1 MFNEKTFL
9 KTNNKNNGNKI
20 FIIAYVI
27 FIIVLIYV
35 TALAVSIKIDALK
48 KEKANTPYA
57 FEENDKTQKTA
68 GDLKFAIASYDETY
82 DINPIKFVYNYD
94 IDGNI
99 STNDAPDSNHTYR
112 IQFLQ
117 IEGLKN
123 KDIQYS
129 INEKLKQKAYALGF
143 NDNNVNCMVTANYS
157 NILSVLLY
165 SGSQIDTL
173 NVDLS
178 TGNEIHLSDVFV
190 SSTTLNSYLENA
202 FYKTLLWSN
211 ISTQSQ
217 QIVDNILDISKIDT
231 SSYEDKLIQ
240 LINNYSNNADTTK
253 FNITENSV
261 NVYGLIN
268 KDMINVDNVENYSL
282 NINLIDCANEVAIY
296 KRYLKNSNIY
306 ENTSLGLNNT
316 IVFTKS
322 IASEPNTQRIN
333 YGKIEDNI
341 FIEENLYE
349 PDEKPENIDTSVV
362 TTYIKNISEDLRNNL
377 KNQTSNNKGTFYQ
390 RAYNHNYDAENS
402 FFVIKSTSYQAMSS
416 ISYFKTDAF
425 LDYIKLK
432 STGATGLIGFDDSVK
447 SRFTNLEILP
457 TVNEEYYISTSGDF
471 LGKTLDEAK
480 TKQAE
485 IKAQQQLAEQLQNTQ
500 KENERLQQLLNE
512 TQQTN
517 NTVDTPSPTQVQE
530 SPANT
535 VHETPAYTTNV
546 TKNTTPT
553 ENTSATN
560 TSLNLTTNTTNN

>member
-1 MFNEKTFL
+1 MDIFNSNFKEIVKFH
-9 KTNNKNNGNKI
+9 KNN
-20 FIIAYVI
+20 
-27 FIIVLIYV
+27 
-35 TALAVSIKIDALK
+35 LK
-48 KEKANTPYA
+48 KY
-57 FEENDKTQKTA
+57 
-68 GDLKFAIASYDETY
+68 IVW
-82 DINPIKFVYNYD
+82 PIILYFV
-94 IDGNI
+94 
-99 STNDAPDSNHTYR
+99 
-112 IQFLQ
+112 
-117 IEGLKN
+117 
-123 KDIQYS
+123 
-129 INEKLKQKAYALGF
+129 
-143 NDNNVNCMVTANYS
+143 
-157 NILSVLLY
+157 
-165 SGSQIDTL
+165 
-173 NVDLS
+173 
-178 TGNEIHLSDVFV
+178 VFFV
-190 SSTTLNSYLENA
+190 G
-202 FYKTLLWSN
+202 
-211 ISTQSQ
+211 IR
-217 QIVDNILDISKIDT
+217 
-231 SSYEDKLIQ
+231 
-240 LINNYSNNADTTK
+240 

-390 RAYNHNYDAENS
+390 RAYNYNYDAENS

-432 STGATGLIGFDDSVK
+432 STGATGLIGFDDNVK